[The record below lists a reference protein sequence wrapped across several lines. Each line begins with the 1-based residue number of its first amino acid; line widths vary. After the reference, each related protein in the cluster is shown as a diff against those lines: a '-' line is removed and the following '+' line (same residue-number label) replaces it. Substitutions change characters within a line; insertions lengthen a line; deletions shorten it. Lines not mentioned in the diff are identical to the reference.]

1 MSPIRFSIRN
11 PVFANLLMVTLTIL
25 GVLSYIQ
32 LPREMMPKIPFNWAF
47 ITTIYP
53 NVPAEDIERLVTIP
67 IEDEIADVD
76 GIDEISSISAE
87 GYSFVQVKF
96 ELSSKDQFDKRLT
109 ELKSE
114 VDKADIAADA
124 EDPDVEDFDTDDFVP
139 ILSVTLS
146 GDFPEKLMHDL
157 GEQLDELYG
166 DVKGVSNVALTGTRD
181 REIWIDVIPEKLY
194 AQDLSLDRVA
204 NAIAMRNR
212 NLAAG
217 DLNTGS
223 EKLLVRTVGEV
234 QSAAEFGSVVIRSG
248 ATGRQVRLRDI
259 AQIKDGW
266 EEEKS
271 RSRMNGQKAITL
283 SLSKKSTASS
293 LDVIRQIKAITEE
306 FRAKL
311 PPAMVVTYTNDSSL
325 IINDLLDKLGSN
337 AWMGFILVIV
347 VLYLLLDW
355 RSALFTSL
363 SIPITLSLS
372 MIFLRYTGNTL
383 NGNSL
388 FGLILVLGMIVDQ
401 AIVVVDN
408 SYRYMQEGMLP
419 PDAVE
424 KGASEVAWP
433 VTSSVLTTIASFVPL
448 MLLPGIIGRFMR
460 LVPIVVSLTLL
471 ASLLQAFYMLPA
483 QIALWSRPQRG
494 AAKWRDQFM
503 SRVYGV
509 YRRILE
515 KIMRRRKLV
524 MVIMPLVV
532 ILAAGLIPLIGV
544 ELYRDEEISQFF
556 VWVKMPQGTSLEA
569 TDQVIGR
576 IEREALNLPASEL
589 HAVIA
594 QPGTVQGDAEWLF
607 TSSVGQVIVDLK
619 ERRDRELPIDSLMN
633 LLRSRTQ
640 DIPGIES
647 LQFAKVNTGP
657 PVGKAVE
664 VKVQGKYFSDL
675 EAVAEELKSELAV
688 LPGTYDVADNYF
700 PGKRQVRIKVNPEK
714 AAFYGLDVTQV
725 ASTAY
730 AAFNGLKATVLHDGD
745 DEIDV
750 MVRFPEERMDEI
762 AAVQRLKIRSP
773 QGFWVPFLNI
783 AAVTVEAGPADI
795 RRYEKERS
803 ITVSANVDKSKVS
816 GVEVNRRLISRFKN
830 VESRYPGVKLLF
842 KGEFEEFATAF
853 SGLAELFL
861 IGAGLIFLILGAQF
875 RSLIQPLIIMIAIP
889 FGFIGAM
896 VGLILSGNPFSITT
910 LYGFVGL
917 AGVVVNNSIVML
929 AFINEARAQGV
940 EKHESIVQ
948 SGILRLR
955 PIFLTSVTTIFGV
968 LPMALGLGGVSEV
981 WGPLANT
988 FCWGLSISTLLTLLV
1003 VPAAYEFV
1011 VDDMGG
1017 WFRSKFGLKAA
1028 WEKGTL
1034 KTI

>member
-11 PVFANLLMVTLTIL
+11 PVFANLLMITLTVL
-25 GVLSYIQ
+25 GVLSFIQ

-47 ITTIYP
+47 ITTVYP
-53 NVPAEDIERLVTIP
+53 NVPAEDIERLITIP

-76 GIDEISSISAE
+76 GIDEISSVSAE

-157 GEQLDELYG
+157 GEQLKDLYS
-166 DVKGVSNVALTGTRD
+166 DVKGVSTVALTGARD
-181 REIWIDVIPEKLY
+181 REIWIDVTPEKLY
-194 AQDLSLDRVA
+194 AQDLSLDQVA
-204 NAIAMRNR
+204 GAITLRNR

-217 DLNTGS
+217 DLKRGP

-234 QSAAEFGSVVIRSG
+234 QSAADFGSVVIRSG
-248 ATGRQVRLRDI
+248 ASGRQVFLRDI

-293 LDVIRQIKAITEE
+293 LDVIEKIKAITEE

-311 PPAMVVTYTNDSSL
+311 PPGMEITYTNDSSL
-325 IINDLLDKLGSN
+325 IIKDLLRSLGDN
-337 AWMGFILVIV
+337 AWVGL
-347 VLYLLLDW
+347 LLTLLPLALLLDW

-363 SIPITLSLS
+363 SIPITLAITLLF
-372 MIFLRYTGNTL
+372 MKYTGNTL
-383 NGNSL
+383 NGSSL
-388 FGLILVLGMIVDQ
+388 FGLILAVGMVVDQ
-401 AIVVVDN
+401 AIVVIDN
-408 SYRYMQEGMLP
+408 SSRYIQDGMNP
-419 PDAVE
+419 SEAAM
-424 KGASEVAWP
+424 KGATEVAWP
-433 VTSSVLTTIASFVPL
+433 VCTSVLTVVASFVPL

-460 LVPIVVSLTLL
+460 IVPLVISLALI
-471 ASLLQAFYMLPA
+471 ASLVQAFYILPA
-483 QIALWSRPQRG
+483 HIALWIRPSKTKNSIIQE
-494 AAKWRDQFM
+494 KW
-503 SRVYGV
+503 SSWILVK
-509 YRRILE
+509 YRLILE

-524 MVIMPLVV
+524 MVIMPLV
-532 ILAAGLIPLIGV
+532 ILLSAGLIPLIGV
-544 ELYRDEEISQFF
+544 EMYRDEEISQFF
-556 VWVKMPQGTSLEA
+556 VRVKMPQGTSLEA
-569 TDQVIGR
+569 TDQVISR
-576 IEREALNLPASEL
+576 IERAALNLPATEL

-594 QPGTVQGDAEWLF
+594 QPGTLQSDAEWLF

-647 LQFAKVNTGP
+647 IQFAKVNTGP

-664 VKVQGKYFSDL
+664 VKVQGKYFGDL
-675 EAVAEELKSELAV
+675 EAVAEELKSELAAM
-688 LPGTYDVADNYF
+688 PGTYDIADNYF
-700 PGKRQVRIKVNPEK
+700 PGKRQVKIKVNPEK
-714 AAFYGLDVTQV
+714 AAFYGLDVTQI

-730 AAFNGLKATVLHDGD
+730 AAFNGLKASVLHDGD

-750 MVRFPEERMDEI
+750 MVRFPEERMDDI
-762 AAVQRLKIRSP
+762 SAVQRLKIRSP
-773 QGFWVPFLNI
+773 RGFWVPFLNVASI
-783 AAVTVEAGPADI
+783 SIEAGPADI
-795 RRYEKERS
+795 HRYENERA
-803 ITVSANVDKSKVS
+803 ITVSANVDKARTS

-830 VESRYPGVKLLF
+830 IEKQYPGAKLLF
-842 KGEFEEFATAF
+842 KGEFEEFAEAF
-853 SGLAELFL
+853 SGLAVLFL
-861 IGAGLIFLILGAQF
+861 IGIGLIFLILGAEF
-875 RSLIQPLIIMIAIP
+875 RSIVQPLIIMIAVP

-896 VGLILSGNPFSITT
+896 VGLVLSGNPFSIAT
-910 LYGFVGL
+910 LYGFVAL
-917 AGVVVNNSIVML
+917 AGIVVDNAIVL
-929 AFINEARAQGV
+929 VAFINDARAQGV
-940 EKHESIVQ
+940 ENHESIVRA
-948 SGILRLR
+948 GVLRLR
-955 PIFLTSVTTIFGV
+955 PIFLTSITTITGV
-968 LPMALGLGGVSEV
+968 LPIALGLFGKSEV

-988 FCWGLSISTLLTLLV
+988 FCWGQAVSTLLVLFV
-1003 VPAAYEFV
+1003 VPAVYEFV

-1028 WEKGTL
+1028 WEK
-1034 KTI
+1034 